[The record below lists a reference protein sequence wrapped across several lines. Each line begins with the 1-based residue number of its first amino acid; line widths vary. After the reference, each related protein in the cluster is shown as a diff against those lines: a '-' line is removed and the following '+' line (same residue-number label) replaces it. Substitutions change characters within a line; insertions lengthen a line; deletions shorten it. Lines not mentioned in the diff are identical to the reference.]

1 MRDGDAAARAGLA
14 DPAPRR
20 CPHASSVRR
29 ISPAMFV
36 DQPPLSGPSP
46 CACAQ
51 PSPER
56 PIAVRVRPATPERPV
71 TVRVRREFSAEVPD
85 RCSLAPALAPE
96 EHFWADEAVGGR
108 RVPAAVTGS
117 PEIARGAALPTG
129 VPQASSRRD
138 AGEESVAGAVPP
150 PPVLARCRVRRLGLV
165 THRGERPGS
174 AALGFP
180 SVRPSLFWLEQIRR
194 GSQPHI
200 LSRNERRLRPGD
212 ENAPW
217 MLPWVGVDHVTPS
230 EPGGHSLSF
239 RDDRKRRAP
248 VFRFILSG
256 GFYLGQVS
264 LELPVHQWAGEA
276 GSIGCRGGS
285 NQALGHPSAPTGSHR
300 RPSPPPHALGSPGQ
314 QGTRSEA
321 RDHPFRTVC
330 LSDSRSSW
338 ASKGRGDSEARRGAG
353 PPSSHASGR
362 LDAGPQ
368 GTLQV

>member
-36 DQPPLSGPSP
+36 DQPPP
-46 CACAQ
+46 
-51 PSPER
+51 R
-56 PIAVRVRPATPERPV
+56 RPV
-71 TVRVRREFSAEVPD
+71 AVRVRRESSAEVPD
-85 RCSLAPALAPE
+85 GCSLAPALALE

-108 RVPAAVTGS
+108 RVPAAVMGS
-117 PEIARGAALPTG
+117 PEIARGAAPPTG

-150 PPVLARCRVRRLGLV
+150 PPVLARCRVRHLGLV

-194 GSQPHI
+194 GSRPHI

-230 EPGGHSLSF
+230 EPGGHSLSSGMTE
-239 RDDRKRRAP
+239 RDALLCFVLFCR
-248 VFRFILSG
+248 V
-256 GFYLGQVS
+256 GFT
-264 LELPVHQWAGEA
+264 W
-276 GSIGCRGGS
+276 
-285 NQALGHPSAPTGSHR
+285 
-300 RPSPPPHALGSPGQ
+300 
-314 QGTRSEA
+314 
-321 RDHPFRTVC
+321 
-330 LSDSRSSW
+330 
-338 ASKGRGDSEARRGAG
+338 GR
-353 PPSSHASGR
+353 
-362 LDAGPQ
+362 
-368 GTLQV
+368 